1 MIKRSF
7 GIYCLICL
15 ALGMATG
22 NFWILAIQHD
32 SIGYGISAII
42 ATIACILNI
51 LCGID
56 QK

>member
-15 ALGMATG
+15 ALGMATCE
-22 NFWILAIQHD
+22 FWILAIQNA

-42 ATIACILNI
+42 VTIATILNI
-51 LCGID
+51 LCGTD
-56 QK
+56 KK